1 MKRHPN
7 SKVCISYR
15 KYVQSQVLGIRIL
28 LILSTLLK
36 VEHLV
41 LQSTVLGIPRNLATC
56 VVTGWRIKSSLVAS
70 SGGDQLCETACLFH
84 AYQPQRKNSTNTHLI
99 TQKYHASHQ
108 LSVPYPSQAFAKL
121 GFAYSCEL
129 TLDNAW
135 MPCAVTMQG
144 LRRQWTLLSKR
155 AKRTTTAKA
164 RSICGGFFFTN

>member
-7 SKVCISYR
+7 SKKKVCISYR

-28 LILSTLLK
+28 FILSTLLK

-84 AYQPQRKNSTNTHLI
+84 AYQPQRKNSTNAHLI

-108 LSVPYPSQAFAKL
+108 LLCYTPVGPL
-121 GFAYSCEL
+121 
-129 TLDNAW
+129 LDWVLPILVN
-135 MPCAVTMQG
+135 
-144 LRRQWTLLSKR
+144 
-155 AKRTTTAKA
+155 
-164 RSICGGFFFTN
+164 

>member
-1 MKRHPN
+1 M
-7 SKVCISYR
+7 
-15 KYVQSQVLGIRIL
+15 GIKIL

-84 AYQPQRKNSTNTHLI
+84 AYQPQRKNSTNAHLI
-99 TQKYHASHQ
+99 IQKYHASHQ
-108 LSVPYPSQAFAKL
+108 LSVLYPSQAFPKL
-121 GFAYSCEL
+121 GLAYFCEL

-135 MPCAVTMQG
+135 IPCGVKMQG
-144 LRRQWTLLSKR
+144 LRRQWTLLSKI

-164 RSICGGFFFTN
+164 RSICGGLFLKKMKKKTFIPS